1 MLGRLMRS
9 SATEPHRDRWRLI
22 LLGHLAV
29 TGVENRV
36 GPVPAASPAPGHAT
50 VRLTLSGTGLR
61 RSRPRRH
68 FANVRRC
75 LSPPAVDLMTYSRRR
90 WLATAWWLST
100 GTKRL
105 RSVQSPAAGNTGRRC
120 ARRCGRI
127 WKAPHEA
134 GLSLARQS
142 VLEDLPGRIVRQLV
156 DESHL
161 SWNLVTGEFLA
172 AVRDDAVLVQH
183 APPLSANMTETPAS
197 FGITVGRWR

>member
-1 MLGRLMRS
+1 MRS
-9 SATEPHRDRWRLI
+9 SATEPRRDRWRLI

-90 WLATAWWLST
+90 WLAAAWWLST

-120 ARRCGRI
+120 ARRCGRPTRI
-127 WKAPHEA
+127 IPACAGDPTSGAPTTAPIRIIPACA
-134 GLSLARQS
+134 GATRRSSDRRGTCPVHPRVWGRWSAPGRRWRS
-142 VLEDLPGRIVRQLV
+142 VL
-156 DESHL
+156 
-161 SWNLVTGEFLA
+161 A
-172 AVRDDAVLVQH
+172 
-183 APPLSANMTETPAS
+183 
-197 FGITVGRWR
+197 